1 MSRTSII
8 LFPYYFMLVI
18 GMMLPSDGSHGLL
31 APKSLA
37 FIGST
42 FCIGIYFITSQRL
55 NKRQLMLVCFLLCAL
70 STLLVWFSIGID
82 QSDLGMSSAIDQLK
96 LFILT
101 IATVI
106 LTLYIVSEKLA
117 TPQKILRI
125 LIYSNFAYSLGKVT
139 VVVLHLLGV
148 INIFSLLERMGIRFM
163 TMGIVGS
170 VSRLQ
175 TSVDIITP
183 FLLIFVLQSTP
194 LRLNFSKKFR
204 IAFCLISTLAIFL
217 SFSRFLMFV
226 GFIGCVGYWLSLSI
240 PRIIKVVLI
249 GSACVALAVAVIG
262 VGTVFQIVEQRFF
275 STANY
280 HSDLTREEQIDAL
293 MTEYDSYP
301 MLGKGIGGYVPSFIR
316 DGTILH
322 SYEVQWVAFLMQ
334 FGALG
339 LILLFVPFGIIAY
352 RLVFPYVSRVRLG
365 FLAVFGLWMFS
376 GLTNPF
382 MISLTSGIVYSMFL
396 LAADILDRNTKG
408 HMALATTTQ
417 DGNRI
422 GAG

>member
-1 MSRTSII
+1 
-8 LFPYYFMLVI
+8 MLVI
-18 GMMLPSDGSHGLL
+18 GMTLPSDGSHGLL

-42 FCIGIYFITSQRL
+42 FFMGLYFITSQRL
-55 NKRQLMLVCFLLCAL
+55 NKRQVMLVCFLLCAL
-70 STLLVWFSIGID
+70 SILLIWFSIGVD
-82 QSDLGMSSAIDQLK
+82 QSDFGMASATDQLK

-106 LTLYIVSEKLA
+106 LTLYIVSERLA

-125 LIYSNFAYSLGKVT
+125 LIYSNFGYSAAKVSF
-139 VVVLHLLGV
+139 VVLHLLGI

-170 VSRLQ
+170 ISRLQ

-183 FLLIFVLQSTP
+183 FLVIFVLQSQA
-194 LRLNFSKKFR
+194 LHLGFSKKFR
-204 IAFCLISTLAIFL
+204 ITFCIISILAIFL

-226 GFIGCVGYWLSLSI
+226 GFVGCLGYWLSLSI
-240 PRIIKVVLI
+240 PRLLKIVLLAT
-249 GSACVALAVAVIG
+249 ACVAFAIAIIG
-262 VGTVFQIVEQRFF
+262 VGTVVQVIEQRFF

-280 HSDLTREEQIDAL
+280 YSDLTRQEQIDAL
-293 MTEYDSYP
+293 MSEYDQYP
-301 MLGKGIGGYVPSFIR
+301 LMGKGIGGYVPSFIR

-334 FGALG
+334 FGIIG
-339 LILLFVPFGIIAY
+339 LLFLFVPFGIIGY
-352 RLVFPYVSRVRLG
+352 RLVFPYISRVRLG

-382 MISLTSGIVYSMFL
+382 MISLTSGIIYSMFL
-396 LAADILDRNTKG
+396 LAADILDRPQMDVDHIPYRMNSV
-408 HMALATTTQ
+408 
-417 DGNRI
+417 
-422 GAG
+422 